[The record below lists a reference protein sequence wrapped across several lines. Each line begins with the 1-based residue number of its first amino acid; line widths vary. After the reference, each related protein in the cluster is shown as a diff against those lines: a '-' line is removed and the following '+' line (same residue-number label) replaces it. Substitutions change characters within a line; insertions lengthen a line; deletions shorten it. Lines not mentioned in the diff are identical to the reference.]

1 MKQIYFVKTQIKT
14 DFIFQKINLMT
25 LTSSRRIRI
34 FCLLSAI
41 IFTILS
47 FRRRRNHTRDS
58 AKIDDFDCVPKLNSN
73 PYSLSFRGTRNLRK
87 KVKSKLKAFMEMIV
101 LAPIAVEI
109 LLCRG
114 SAQKIT
120 SSVRFA
126 RVKRIAGLAP
136 ENFKKQAKKNP
147 FQMKRVFYNQ

>member
-1 MKQIYFVKTQIKT
+1 MK
-14 DFIFQKINLMT
+14 
-25 LTSSRRIRI
+25 
-34 FCLLSAI
+34 
-41 IFTILS
+41 
-47 FRRRRNHTRDS
+47 
-58 AKIDDFDCVPKLNSN
+58 
-73 PYSLSFRGTRNLRK
+73 
-87 KVKSKLKAFMEMIV
+87 MIV

-109 LLCRG
+109 LLCPPRRT
-114 SAQKIT
+114 QKIT